1 MQAHS
6 LLVYRYK
13 QLTGFSLQD
22 INIRLH
28 KHPQV
33 NHRTIVQND
42 YQWKLHQ
49 VLRSSMLPQVSA
61 ITNLTDIIVDFRL
74 LQPPGIR
81 FKHTRHAA
89 SQIQRQH
96 TQV

>member
-1 MQAHS
+1 
-6 LLVYRYK
+6 
-13 QLTGFSLQD
+13 
-22 INIRLH
+22 
-28 KHPQV
+28 
-33 NHRTIVQND
+33 
-42 YQWKLHQ
+42 
-49 VLRSSMLPQVSA
+49 MLPQVSA
-61 ITNLTDIIVDFRL
+61 ITNLTDITVDFRL